1 MCAHRVAPPPLRPLK
16 RVSTSSLEKG
26 IFSISSILAEGES
39 TLSLSS
45 CSPRATRPSSS
56 SSLCPRKRTLEAGR
70 RRGGS
75 GGPALE
81 LNNLRRNETL
91 PNLESPAV
99 EVLELQTQTMPS
111 HVSTF
116 LRARQRRQDAIVEN
130 ADETG

>member
-1 MCAHRVAPPPLRPLK
+1 MCAHRVAPAPLRPLK

-56 SSLCPRKRTLEAGR
+56 SSCLHKRALAG
-70 RRGGS
+70 GT
-75 GGPALE
+75 AVLE

-99 EVLELQTQTMPS
+99 EVLELQTTQTMMSS

-116 LRARQRRQDAIVEN
+116 LRGRQRRQDAIEEN